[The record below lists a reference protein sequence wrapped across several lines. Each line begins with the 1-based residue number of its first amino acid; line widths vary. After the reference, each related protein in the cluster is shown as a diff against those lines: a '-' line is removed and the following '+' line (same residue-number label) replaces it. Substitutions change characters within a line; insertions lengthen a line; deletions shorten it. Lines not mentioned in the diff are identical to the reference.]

1 MLVLSRRVNE
11 EIAIGN
17 DVTIKVVRVIGN
29 KVRLGISAPTSVNI
43 RRGEVPPEMRL
54 IDVPFDQF
62 ESAEAAAY

>member
-1 MLVLSRRVNE
+1 MLVLSRKVNE

-29 KVRLGISAPTSVNI
+29 KVRLGISAPASVNI
-43 RRGEVPPEMRL
+43 RRGEVAPPMQL
-54 IDVPFDQF
+54 IDVPLDQF